1 MPGELEQE
9 LTVAVS
15 STKRAL
21 IAVVVLVLLVCGTM
35 GIFLLHM
42 HGMRG
47 LHHQM
52 PPVSAGKPPDILSLL
67 PPDAPVVIYLDAATL
82 RGLQGSPLAAVLGLT
97 SPSPAQDRDYA
108 DFVRNTGFDYERDLD
123 HAAIAF
129 WPAGMATPANPLGD
143 DRVLAVADGRFN
155 QQKIEA
161 YALKSGRVETHGT
174 QSFYEVPGNPR
185 VAFEFLSSGQIAIAS
200 GKNADALLDVSNP
213 LPRDPAMQSRI
224 DRVAGA
230 PVFAVARMDNLPDN
244 FYANF
249 RSAPQVDKFVR
260 SIRALSLSG
269 KPQSDG
275 IFMALDAEC
284 DSTKNAFEIS
294 TLLDGLR
301 LFGSM
306 AISDPST
313 RHQMTKEQYTFA
325 KDFLKH
331 VEIAHQDKWVRV
343 TLDITPE
350 MLSAASAASSQHAPA
365 ASH

>member
-1 MPGELEQE
+1 MAL
-9 LTVAVS
+9 S

-21 IAVVVLVLLVCGTM
+21 IAVIVLVLLVAGVA

-42 HGMRG
+42 HSAQR
-47 LHHQM
+47 QM
-52 PPVSAGKPPDILSLL
+52 PPASAGKPPDILSLL
-67 PPDAPVVIYLDAATL
+67 PPDAPVVMYLDAATL

-97 SPSPAQDRDYA
+97 SPSPSQDRDYT
-108 DFVRNTGFDYERDLD
+108 DFVRETGFNYERDLD
-123 HAAIAF
+123 HAAVAI
-129 WPAGMATPANPLGD
+129 WPAGMATPDNPLGD
-143 DRVLAVADGRFN
+143 DHVFVIADGRFD
-155 QQKIEA
+155 QQKIET
-161 YALKSGRVETHGT
+161 YALRTGHKEMRGT
-174 QSFYEVPGNPR
+174 QPIYEVPGQPP
-185 VAFEFLSSGQIAIAS
+185 VAFQFISANRIAIAS
-200 GKNADALLDVSNP
+200 GKNGDTLLGDIRPQV
-213 LPRDPAMQSRI
+213 RDDAMQARI
-224 DRVAGA
+224 DRVAGS
-230 PVFAVARMDNLPDN
+230 PIFGVARMDHLAESFYDN
-244 FYANF
+244 FRN
-249 RSAPQVDKFVR
+249 APQAKDFMR

-269 KPQSDG
+269 KPRGDNMEL
-275 IFMALDAEC
+275 ILDAEC
-284 DSTKNAFEIS
+284 DSAKNALAIS

-301 LFGSM
+301 FFGSM